1 MPRKDPEARKAY
13 QKEYAQRN
21 KDKAREKVKE
31 WRKAN
36 PEALAEQRARYKAKH
51 PEKALERT
59 LRWKWK
65 NIDKVRAKDREN
77 QAAYR
82 RDNNEKVVAAKRKY
96 AINNKGIINAAVA
109 KREAAKKQRTPNWLS
124 PTDLWMIQEIY
135 TLASLR
141 SDYTGISWHVDHI
154 IPLQGENV
162 SGLHIPINLQV
173 IPAVENIKKSNIYEV
188 SHVS

>member
-82 RDNNEKVVAAKRKY
+82 RGNKEKVVAAKRKY

-124 PTDLWMIQEIY
+124 PNDLWMIQEIY

>member
-1 MPRKDPEARKAY
+1 MSYRNPEQAKAY

-82 RDNNEKVVAAKRKY
+82 RANNEKVVAAKRKY
-96 AINNKGIINAAVA
+96 AINNKGVINAAVA

>member
-21 KDKAREKVKE
+21 KDKARERVKE
-31 WRKAN
+31 WREAN
-36 PEALAEQRARYKAKH
+36 PEALAEQRARYNAKY
-51 PEKALERT
+51 PKKALERT
-59 LRWKWK
+59 LKWKWK

-77 QAAYR
+77 QAVYR
-82 RDNNEKVVAAKRKY
+82 RDNKEKVVVSKRKY

-109 KREAAKKQRTPNWLS
+109 KREAAKKQRTPKWLS
-124 PTDLWMIQEIY
+124 SIDLWMIQEIY

-141 SDYTGISWHVDHI
+141 SKCTGISWHVDHI

-162 SGLHIPINLQV
+162 SGLHIPANLQV
-173 IPAVENIKKSNIYEV
+173 IPAIENIKKSNIYEV
-188 SHVS
+188 GYVG

>member
-1 MPRKDPEARKAY
+1 MPRKDLEARKAY

-21 KDKAREKVKE
+21 KDKARERVRE

-36 PEALAEQRARYKAKH
+36 PEALAEQRARYNAKY
-51 PEKALERT
+51 PEKALKRM
-59 LRWKWK
+59 LKWKWK
-65 NIDKVRAKDREN
+65 NIDTVRAKDREN

-82 RDNNEKVVAAKRKY
+82 RDNKEKVVAAKRKY
-96 AINNKGIINAAVA
+96 AINNKGVINAAVA
-109 KREAAKKQRTPNWLS
+109 KREAAKKQRTPSWLS
-124 PTDLWMIQEIY
+124 PIDLWMIQEIY

-141 SDYTGISWHVDHI
+141 SNYTGISWHVDHI

-188 SHVS
+188 GNVS

>member
-1 MPRKDPEARKAY
+1 MPRKDPEARKTY

-82 RDNNEKVVAAKRKY
+82 RVNNEKVVAAKRKY
-96 AINNKGIINAAVA
+96 AINNKGVINAAVA

>member
-65 NIDKVRAKDREN
+65 SIDKVRAKDREN

-109 KREAAKKQRTPNWLS
+109 KREAAKKQRTPNWIS